1 VNDDYSD
8 FAQTNLRHLPY
19 HAAVGDRKT
28 QNLKRCQKRC
38 SKGQSA
44 SGGIAV
50 SKCLRFNPE
59 HARGTWLDAG
69 LKRDPETRQGRPGP
83 KVIFGA
89 LGEI

>member
-1 VNDDYSD
+1 MRLLEI
-8 FAQTNLRHLPY
+8 ARP
-19 HAAVGDRKT
+19 RT
-28 QNLKRCQKRC
+28 QNAVK
-38 SKGQSA
+38 
-44 SGGIAV
+44 SGAPRGDSLQVAGSWS

-69 LKRDPETRQGRPGP
+69 LKRDPETRQGRRGP